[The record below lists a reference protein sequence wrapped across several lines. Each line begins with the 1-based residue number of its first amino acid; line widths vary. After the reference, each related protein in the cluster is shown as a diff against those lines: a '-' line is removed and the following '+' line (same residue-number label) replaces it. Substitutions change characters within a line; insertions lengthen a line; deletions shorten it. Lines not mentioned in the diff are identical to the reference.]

1 LFLTL
6 ILLVTKW
13 VQGLVNIETRYMYIL
28 IGTIIML
35 LGLGIMGAIID
46 KSEKKL
52 LSKLENSNKLI

>member
-1 LFLTL
+1 MFLTL